1 MEKARENAP
10 LGRILVSANCSL
22 TPGMAVVFFLG
33 VATGSL
39 SVAMYFVWHGFW
51 PVLPFAG
58 LELAALGGALWL
70 SQRRGRYR
78 EVISVFE
85 DRVCVEK
92 GSGGPEEVFDMPRTW
107 VRVVRERGRR
117 RGHPGR
123 LYLTSHGRRVE
134 IGHPLTETER
144 ESLGRRVTE
153 LLALDAAPGRVET
166 TEQN

>member
-1 MEKARENAP
+1 MDEAHENAP

-22 TPGMAVVFFLG
+22 TPRMALVFFLG

-58 LELAALGGALWL
+58 LELAFLGGALWL

-78 EVISVFE
+78 EIISVFE

-92 GSGGPEEVFDMPRTW
+92 GSGGPEEVFDVPRTW
-107 VRVVRERGRR
+107 VRVIQERGPR
-117 RGHPGR
+117 RGHPGK
-123 LYLTSHGRRVE
+123 LYLVSHGRRVE
-134 IGHPLTETER
+134 IGYPLTEDER
-144 ESLGRRVTE
+144 ESLGRRVRE
-153 LLALDAAPGRVET
+153 LLGGNASECGAAT
-166 TEQN
+166 KQK

>member
-1 MEKARENAP
+1 MEEARENAP

-22 TPGMAVVFFLG
+22 TPRMALVFFLG

-58 LELAALGGALWL
+58 LELAFLGGALWL

-78 EVISVFE
+78 EVISVFA
-85 DRVCVEK
+85 DRVRVEK

-107 VRVVRERGRR
+107 VRVVREDGPR

-123 LYLTSHGRRVE
+123 LYLASHGRRVE
-134 IGHPLTETER
+134 IGHPLTEDER

-153 LLALDAAPGRVET
+153 LLGGDAAGCGART
-166 TEQN
+166 NQN

>member
-1 MEKARENAP
+1 MDEARENAP

-22 TPGMAVVFFLG
+22 TPRMALVFFLG

-39 SVAMYFVWHGFW
+39 SIAMYFVWHGFW

-58 LELAALGGALWL
+58 LELAFLGGALWL

-107 VRVVRERGRR
+107 VRVVRERSRR
-117 RGHPGR
+117 RGHPGK
-123 LYLTSHGRRVE
+123 LYLASHGRRVE
-134 IGHPLTETER
+134 IGHPLTEDER
-144 ESLGRRVTE
+144 ESLGRRVSE
-153 LLALDAAPGRVET
+153 LLGADPAGRGVA